1 MRSLKVEDQQLAHPN
16 SPGRFT
22 NSRPARKMEY
32 SGFTI
37 GVAGENASHGAFH
50 QDKPHFSKA
59 GSGPVIVK
67 LLYPIV
73 TRKNP
78 MPLSGEAI
86 RMMNYI
92 DDIST
97 TLRRIL
103 ALAPTLSAEERK
115 RVGEY
120 LKVSSPSADE
130 AMAALNLK

>member
-1 MRSLKVEDQQLAHPN
+1 
-16 SPGRFT
+16 
-22 NSRPARKMEY
+22 
-32 SGFTI
+32 
-37 GVAGENASHGAFH
+37 
-50 QDKPHFSKA
+50 
-59 GSGPVIVK
+59 
-67 LLYPIV
+67 
-73 TRKNP
+73 

-86 RMMNYI
+86 RRMNYI